1 MHWNFELELDAQSQ
15 QFLTDT
21 TSLSRYLLVAG
32 HLACDANTRSHGSSH
47 GSSPYPH
54 HLRLLGG
61 GSSGHALCAS
71 PLIDS
76 PSFAIGC
83 RHYDWMHTA
92 HDSLFTVSVGIL
104 GAFFLELLVL
114 LAIAIPL
121 MTAGCL
127 LPLRPIKG
135 WLVASQFVNKAI
147 EAGTE
152 KLWSQMHARQDAE
165 RASEDADS

>member
-1 MHWNFELELDAQSQ
+1 MTHDGSEQPPNGSILICGWKGLCPRCGKGKMFKTWLAIVERCEVCDLDYR
-15 QFLTDT
+15 F
-21 TSLSRYLLVAG
+21 
-32 HLACDANTRSHGSSH
+32 
-47 GSSPYPH
+47 
-54 HLRLLGG
+54 
-61 GSSGHALCAS
+61 AS
-71 PLIDS
+71 PDDG
-76 PSFAIGC
+76 P
-83 RHYDWMHTA
+83 
-92 HDSLFTVSVGIL
+92 
-104 GAFFLELLVL
+104 AFFSLCFAAFPLLFLVVWIQVVLDPPLLVL